1 MTRAVRRHALGTAGV
16 AIVCTSAG
24 GRGLAHH
31 GLLHPATANVAA
43 TLAPLVADR
52 LARGEPVLAVLPP
65 ATADR
70 LRIRLSAVAGL
81 HTTDPAELYRHPGRV
96 LGRYRAWIGDMSPH
110 GEPVTIVAAPDRDGD
125 NAHRAA
131 LWLQIDAVTTVALA
145 ECDLTLVC
153 VYPDDASTADSIR
166 RAHPSLLN
174 GASVPNPDHLPAEQ
188 FMARYPLP
196 PPAELGEPALTRTID
211 HPVQLAELRQV
222 VARHATRAG
231 LPPDRCDDFVLAVT
245 EVASNAIEH
254 GVPPAGVQLWT
265 TSTSVICQITDTGWY
280 TQPLA
285 GLLPPPPT
293 QRRGRGLWMAHQLCD
308 QFYLWPQPTTI
319 RLQMDRT

>member
-1 MTRAVRRHALGTAGV
+1 V
-16 AIVCTSAG
+16 AIVCNSAG
-24 GRGLAHH
+24 GRGLVHH

-65 ATADR
+65 ATADLLR
-70 LRIRLSAVAGL
+70 LRLSAVTGL

-96 LGRYRAWIGDMSPH
+96 LGHYRAWIGDTSPH
-110 GEPVTIVAAPDRDGD
+110 GEPVTIVAAPDLNGD
-125 NAHRAA
+125 NYRTA
-131 LWLQIDAVTTVALA
+131 LWMHIDAATTVALA

-153 VYPDDASTADSIR
+153 VYSDDASTADPVR

-188 FMARYPLP
+188 FVARYPLP
-196 PPAELGEPALTRTID
+196 PPADLGEPAITRTID
-211 HPVQLAELRQV
+211 YPVQLAGLRQM
-222 VARHATRAG
+222 VAQHATRAG
-231 LPPDRCDDFVLAVT
+231 LPRARCDDFVLAVA

-254 GVPPAGVQLWT
+254 GVPPACVQLWT
-265 TSTSVICQITDTGWY
+265 TSTVVICQITDSGWH

-285 GLLPPPPT
+285 GLLPPPAT
-293 QRRGRGLWMAHQLCD
+293 QPRGRGLWMAHQLCD
-308 QFYLWPQPTTI
+308 EFYLWPRPTTV
-319 RLQMDRT
+319 RLQMDRN

>member
-1 MTRAVRRHALGTAGV
+1 MAT
-16 AIVCTSAG
+16 VCNSAG

-65 ATADR
+65 AIADL
-70 LRIRLSAVAGL
+70 LRNRLSAVAGL

-96 LGRYRAWIGDMSPH
+96 LGHYRAWIGDSSPH
-110 GEPVTIVAAPDRDGD
+110 GEPVTIVAAPDPDGD
-125 NAHRAA
+125 NHRAA
-131 LWLQIDAVTTVALA
+131 LWMHVDAATTVALA

-153 VYPDDASTADSIR
+153 VYSEDPSTADSVR
-166 RAHPSLLN
+166 RAHPNLLN
-174 GASVPNPDHLPAEQ
+174 GTSVPNPDHLSAEQ

-196 PPAELGEPALTRTID
+196 PPADLGEPTIT
-211 HPVQLAELRQV
+211 HTIGQPVQLVGLRQM
-222 VARHATRAG
+222 VARHASRAG
-231 LPPDRCDDFVLAVT
+231 LPHARCDDFVLAVS
-245 EVASNAIEH
+245 EIASNAIEH
-254 GVPPAGVQLWT
+254 GLPPAGVQLWT
-265 TSTSVICQITDTGWY
+265 TSTSVICQITDGGWH

-285 GLLPPPPT
+285 GLLPPPTT

-308 QFYLWPQPTTI
+308 QFYMWPEPTTV
-319 RLQMDRT
+319 RLQMDRP

>member
-1 MTRAVRRHALGTAGV
+1 M
-16 AIVCTSAG
+16 CTSAG

-31 GLLHPATANVAA
+31 GLLHPATANVAT

-70 LRIRLSAVAGL
+70 LRILLPVVAGL
-81 HTTDPAELYRHPGRV
+81 HTTDSAELYRHPGRV
-96 LGRYRAWIGDMSPH
+96 LSRYRAWIGDTSPN
-110 GEPVTIVAAPDRDGD
+110 GEPVTIVAAPEPDGD
-125 NAHRAA
+125 DHRAA
-131 LWLQIDAVTTVALA
+131 LWMHIDAAATLALA

-153 VYPDDASTADSIR
+153 VYSDDPGTADAVR

-174 GASVPNPDHLPAEQ
+174 GSTVPNPDHLPADQ
-188 FMARYPLP
+188 FVARYPLP
-196 PPAELGEPALTRTID
+196 PPADLGAPALTHTID
-211 HPVQLAELRQV
+211 RPAQLAGLRQM
-222 VARHATRAG
+222 VAGHTTRAG
-231 LPPDRCDDFVLAVT
+231 LACDRCEDFVLAVT

-265 TSTSVICQITDTGWY
+265 TSTSVICQITDTGRH

-285 GLLPPPPT
+285 GLLPPPT
-293 QRRGRGLWMAHQLCD
+293 NQRRGRGLWMAHQLCD
-308 QFYLWPQPTTI
+308 EFYLWPQPTTI

>member
-1 MTRAVRRHALGTAGV
+1 V
-16 AIVCTSAG
+16 
-24 GRGLAHH
+24 
-31 GLLHPATANVAA
+31 
-43 TLAPLVADR
+43 D
-52 LARGEPVLAVLPP
+52 
-65 ATADR
+65 
-70 LRIRLSAVAGL
+70 GL

-96 LGRYRAWIGDMSPH
+96 LGRYRAWIADISPH
-110 GEPVTIVAAPDRDGD
+110 GEPVTIVAAPHLDGD
-125 NAHRAA
+125 NHRTA
-131 LWLQIDAVTTVALA
+131 LWMHVDAATTMALV

-153 VYPDDASTADSIR
+153 VYANDPSTADSVR

-188 FMARYPLP
+188 FVARYPLP
-196 PPAELGEPALTRTID
+196 PPAELGEPAITHTID
-211 HPVQLAELRQV
+211 HPVQLAGLRQM
-222 VARHATRAG
+222 VAGYATRAG
-231 LPPDRCDDFVLAVT
+231 LSSARCDDFVLAVT

-265 TSTSVICQITDTGWY
+265 TSSVICQIADRGWH

-285 GLLPPPPT
+285 GLLLPPTT

-308 QFYLWPQPTTI
+308 QFYLWPRPTTV